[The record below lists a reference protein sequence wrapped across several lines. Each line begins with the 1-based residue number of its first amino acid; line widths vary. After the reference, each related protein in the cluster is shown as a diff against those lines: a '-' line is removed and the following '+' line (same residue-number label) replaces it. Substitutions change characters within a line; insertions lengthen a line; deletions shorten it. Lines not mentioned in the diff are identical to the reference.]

1 MKKVSCKKNCPLPDA
16 TCLSYFYKSLPRD
29 NLPSSNTFFYPSYGL
44 SFLFFSDAVTTV
56 MIIKVV
62 IYCYLWEF
70 IQLIRCSVT
79 CILKSVSKREKKIID
94 FFFKILACPDIK
106 PESDPDFIL
115 SSYNASAGTQVL
127 IGCKKFGYRLEG
139 PHNVTCYSNRTWSD
153 NLSELECKCMS
164 LSWFI
169 VNINSS
175 INER

>member
-1 MKKVSCKKNCPLPDA
+1 MGRGYYFFRFTLLLNSSHLHFHCLHAPKNVGGGGGQIYDYSTFICKFMKKVCCKKNCPLPDA

-79 CILKSVSKREKKIID
+79 CILKSVSKREKKIVD
-94 FFFKILACPDIK
+94 FFFK
-106 PESDPDFIL
+106 F
-115 SSYNASAGTQVL
+115 
-127 IGCKKFGYRLEG
+127 
-139 PHNVTCYSNRTWSD
+139 
-153 NLSELECKCMS
+153 
-164 LSWFI
+164 
-169 VNINSS
+169 
-175 INER
+175 